1 MIQKYDAIV
10 IGTGQAGPALAKS
23 LCQKGE
29 RVAIIEQAHFG
40 GTCINYGCTPT
51 KTLVANA
58 KIIQSIRQAKTFGVN
73 IDHFQI
79 DYKVIK
85 ARKDALVSD
94 GREWVKNSLESTTGC
109 TVLEGHAS
117 FEGPH
122 RIKVGEQLLES
133 NQIFINVGARTN
145 IPQVP
150 GLQQIPYLTN
160 VSLLD
165 LDYIPEHLLILGGGY
180 IGLEFAQIFRRF
192 GSQVTVIQRNPFVM
206 PKEDQDISSAIQD
219 ILEKEGVEIYTNATQ
234 FKILSESREGNILTQ
249 LVQNG
254 KDRTVSGTH
263 LLITTGRIPNTDTLG
278 LDKAGVELDERG
290 YIKVDDQLHTSQPH
304 IWALG
309 DCNGKGAFTHTSY
322 NDFEIVESNLL
333 ENGSRKVSDRIPI
346 YALFTDPPLGRVG
359 LTEKDAEHLYEDVL
373 VAKLPMT
380 SVARAREKGETEGFL
395 KIVVDGKTKQILGA
409 AFLGTTCDE
418 VVQLIAI
425 CMAAKAPYTVIEQTV
440 LIHPTVSELLPTLL
454 SKLKAESKTIT
465 KTLQPL

>member
-1 MIQKYDAIV
+1 MIQKYDAVI
-10 IGTGQAGPALAKS
+10 IGTGQSGPYLAKS
-23 LCQKGE
+23 LCQNGY
-29 RVAIIEQAHFG
+29 RVAIIEQARFG
-40 GTCINYGCTPT
+40 GTCLNYGCTPT

-58 KIIQSIRQAKTFGVN
+58 KIVHSIRQAKIFGIN
-73 IDHFQI
+73 IDQFQI

-85 ARKDALVSD
+85 ERKDALVKD
-94 GREWVKNSLESTTGC
+94 ATDWVKNSLESTKGC

-122 RIKVGEQLLES
+122 RIKVGKQLLEG
-133 NQIFINVGARTN
+133 NQIFINVGARAN
-145 IPQVP
+145 IPQIP
-150 GLQQIPYLTN
+150 GLQKIPYLTN

-165 LDYIPEHLLILGGGY
+165 LDYIPEHLLIMGGGY

-192 GSQVTVIQRNPFVM
+192 GSRVSVIQRNPFVM
-206 PKEDQDISSAIQD
+206 PKEDQDVSNTIKD
-219 ILEKEGVEIYTNATQ
+219 ILEREGIEFYTNVTES
-234 FKILSESREGNILTQ
+234 KILPESREGSILIQ

-254 KDRTVSGTH
+254 KDHTVSGTH
-263 LLITTGRIPNTDTLG
+263 LLIATGRIPNTDTLD
-278 LDKAGVELDERG
+278 LNKAGIEVDERG

-322 NDFEIVESNLL
+322 NDFEIVKANLL
-333 ENGSRKVSDRIPI
+333 ENGSRKVSDRISI

-359 LTEKDAEHLYEDVL
+359 VTEKDAGHLYEDIL

-418 VVQLIAI
+418 VVQLIAVI
-425 CMAAKAPYTVIEQTV
+425 MSAKVPYTVIERTV
-440 LIHPTVSELLPTLL
+440 LIHPTVSEILPTLL
-454 SKLKAESKTIT
+454 SKLGCEAPSSNKCT
-465 KTLQPL
+465 